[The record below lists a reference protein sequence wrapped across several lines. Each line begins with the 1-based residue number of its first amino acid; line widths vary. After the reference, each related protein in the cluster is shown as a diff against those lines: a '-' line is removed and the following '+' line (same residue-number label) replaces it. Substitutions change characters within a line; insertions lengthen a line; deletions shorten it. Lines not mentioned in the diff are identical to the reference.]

1 MDIFLLIIIIIQL
14 FIIINRLP
22 KRERDYVA
30 EALER
35 DRIAREQKKEEE
47 KI

>member
-1 MDIFLLIIIIIQL
+1 MVVFLLIIIIIQL
-14 FIIINRLP
+14 FIIIYRLP

-35 DRIAREQKKEEE
+35 DRIAREQRRKEE
-47 KI
+47 